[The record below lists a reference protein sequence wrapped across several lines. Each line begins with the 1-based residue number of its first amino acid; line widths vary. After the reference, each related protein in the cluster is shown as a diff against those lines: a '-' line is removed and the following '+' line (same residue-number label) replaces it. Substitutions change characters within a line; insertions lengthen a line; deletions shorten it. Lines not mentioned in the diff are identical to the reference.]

1 MDTILVISNQVVRDN
16 AKVNFPDMNYPNSGN
31 TVLRYLH
38 KIDYDNQRLQLDG
51 EDGPWFDNTNFPK
64 GVGFYTNAKKKK

>member
-16 AKVNFPDMNYPNSGN
+16 AKVNFPDLNYPNSGD

-38 KIDYDNQRLQLDG
+38 KIDFDNQRLQLDG
-51 EDGPWFDNTNFPK
+51 EDGPWFDTSSFPN
-64 GVGFYTNAKKKK
+64 GVAFYTKSKKKK

>member
-16 AKVNFPDMNYPNSGN
+16 AKVNFPDLNYPNSGN

-38 KIDYDNQRLQLDG
+38 KIDFDNQRLQLDG
-51 EDGPWFDNTNFPK
+51 PDGPWFDNSNIPN
-64 GVGFYTNAKKKK
+64 GVGFYTKAKKKK